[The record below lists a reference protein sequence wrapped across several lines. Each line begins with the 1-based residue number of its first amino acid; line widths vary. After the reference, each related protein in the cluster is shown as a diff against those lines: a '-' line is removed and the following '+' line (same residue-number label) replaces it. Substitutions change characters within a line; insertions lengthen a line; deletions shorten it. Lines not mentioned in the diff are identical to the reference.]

1 MSEDALITT
10 QSRFQIEEGILILLL
25 ILSLVGIGITDYS
38 PADGYGYWLIMVA
51 VFAAFA
57 ILIGWLQSKHRT
69 EDFKLILREQSL
81 HWGTSLWVVGGVF
94 LIHQPGRIADD
105 DAGLVIL
112 LILSLST
119 MLDGLRVG
127 WRFSMVGLF
136 LWVSAIV
143 AAYTEHF
150 LWIQM
155 LIAVLIVIGTIFWQF
170 WQEKRSQ

>member
-1 MSEDALITT
+1 MSEDPLITT

-38 PADGYGYWLIMVA
+38 PADGYGYWLIMVV

-57 ILIGWLQSKHRT
+57 ILIGWLQSKHRA
-69 EDFKLILREQSL
+69 EDFQLILREQSL
-81 HWGTSLWVVGGVF
+81 HWATSLWVVGGVF

-105 DAGLVIL
+105 DAGLIIL

-127 WRFSMVGLF
+127 WRFSLVGLF
-136 LWVSAIV
+136 LWISAII

-150 LWIQM
+150 LWLQM

-170 WQEKRSQ
+170 WQEKRSK